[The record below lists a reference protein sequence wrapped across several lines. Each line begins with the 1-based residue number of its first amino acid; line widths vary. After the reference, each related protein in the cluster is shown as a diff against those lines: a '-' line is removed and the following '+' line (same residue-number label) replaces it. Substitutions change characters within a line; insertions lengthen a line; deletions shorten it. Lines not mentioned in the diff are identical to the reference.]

1 MKLANANE
9 AAIPGQSS
17 RAMTADF
24 RAKPAMLAA
33 DDSGP
38 GSSWRSS
45 ASYRHVSMQVR
56 HAFELVRTGRWD
68 LPDFQRPFVW
78 RPAQVSALA
87 DSLWR
92 GYPIGHLLI
101 WESARISGPA
111 WVADGQQRLTS
122 LCLLFGAQP
131 PWWSR
136 RRSDERNLRRGF
148 ELFFDLEALAP
159 PFFQCASSG
168 KVRESTRPLIP
179 VSEILTHDPL
189 TKSGKA
195 ALQMLAA
202 GVERRGS
209 RSMSE
214 DQLYRALHR
223 VAMIQHRPLAATS
236 LQDCDLDDVIEIFQ
250 RLNSRGT
257 RFRRLL
263 LNFAMRSLVAA
274 SRASFG

>member
-1 MKLANANE
+1 
-9 AAIPGQSS
+9 
-17 RAMTADF
+17 MTADF
-24 RAKPAMLAA
+24 RAKPAMLPAS
-33 DDSGP
+33 DSGP
-38 GSSWRSS
+38 GSSWNST
-45 ASYRHVSMQVR
+45 ASYRHVAIHVR
-56 HAFELVRTGRWD
+56 EAFEFVMAGRWD

-92 GYPIGHLLI
+92 GYPIGYLLI

-111 WVADGQQRLTS
+111 WIADGQQRLTS

-136 RRSDERNLRRGF
+136 RRVDERNRRRGF
-148 ELFFDLEALAP
+148 ELFFDVEAFGP
-159 PFFQCASSG
+159 PLFLCASSG
-168 KVRESTRPLIP
+168 KVRESAGPLIP
-179 VSEILTHDPL
+179 VSEILAHDPL
-189 TKSGKA
+189 TKSGKP

-202 GVERRGS
+202 AIKRRGIC

-214 DQLYRALHR
+214 DQVYGALHR
-223 VAMIQHRPLAATS
+223 VAMIQHLPLGATS
-236 LQDCDLDDVIEIFQ
+236 LRDCDLDDVIEVFQ

-274 SRASFG
+274 SRSSFG